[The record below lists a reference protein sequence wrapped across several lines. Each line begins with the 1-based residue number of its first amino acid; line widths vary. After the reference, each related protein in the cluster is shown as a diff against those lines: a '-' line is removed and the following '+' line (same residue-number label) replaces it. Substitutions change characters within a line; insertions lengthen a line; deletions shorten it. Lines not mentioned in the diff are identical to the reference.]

1 MQPVAFNNFGMRL
14 FLSPGYTHQNQ
25 SIHTPPQETVSSMI
39 SNKNYYVTPCRFLLA
54 TFALGLSAASL
65 FFTGCATLAGDTQY
79 QVLQARNKVSPALVH
94 VRPVKELFA
103 AGTRT
108 EVLTVGSGF
117 IISPDGYVVTNEHVA
132 GESRQVTCVLGDNT
146 ELEAHVVGV
155 DPETDIA
162 VLKLSHSAPFPFVK
176 LGRSAEMES
185 GQMVLAMGSPHGLA
199 RSASLGIVSVPDR
212 YLGDSDGLT
221 SPYNNWIQTDAAINP
236 GNSGGPLV
244 NLRGE
249 VIGINARAL
258 GGAENVGFAIPM
270 DIAREVID
278 AIIQEGRVRRSWLGL
293 SFQEMSAKT
302 DDPTLQGVVISD
314 VAPLSPA
321 HEAQVRP
328 GDVLLRVND
337 APVHA
342 RFPEDLPAI
351 RKTIADLPVGVSAH
365 LLLARGD
372 ETVEFHIVTEE
383 KVSLRGR
390 HAEFTEWAFT
400 ATELTPEL
408 ARRAQMP
415 GRTGVLVLG
424 SLPGGI
430 AGQAGLSQGDIILEM
445 DNRPIHTLVDFT
457 QHYETLLETRQRL
470 VLLFVRRGALT
481 RYVMI
486 NTEATES
493 PRLEK
498 EMLDY
503 VD

>member
-1 MQPVAFNNFGMRL
+1 MN
-14 FLSPGYTHQNQ
+14 SYIPGD
-25 SIHTPPQETVSSMI
+25 PLVMI
-39 SNKNYYVTPCRFLLA
+39 MNLNYYPSPYRLLSL
-54 TFALGLSAASL
+54 TLILSVFALL
-65 FFTGCATLAGDTQY
+65 FFCMGCATLGGDAQFK
-79 QVLQARNKVSPALVH
+79 VLQARNRVSPALVH

-132 GESRQVTCVLGDNT
+132 GESRQVTCVLSDNT
-146 ELEAHVVGV
+146 ELEAHVVGA

-162 VLKLSHSAPFPFVK
+162 VLKLSHSSPLPFVK
-176 LGRSAEMES
+176 FGRSSAMES
-185 GQMVLAMGSPHGLA
+185 GHMVLAMGSPHGLA
-199 RSASLGIVSVPDR
+199 RSVSLGIISVPDR

-249 VIGINARAL
+249 VIGINARSL
-258 GGAENVGFAIPM
+258 GGAENVGFAIPV

-278 AIIQEGRVRRSWLGL
+278 AIIQEGRVQRSWLGL

-302 DDPTLQGVVISD
+302 DDPGRRGVVISD

-321 HEAQVRP
+321 YEAELRP
-328 GDVLLRVND
+328 GDILLSVND

-342 RFPEDLPAI
+342 RFTEDLPVI
-351 RKTIADLPVGVSAH
+351 RKTIADLPVGEPVR
-365 LLLARGD
+365 LLLARG
-372 ETVEFHIVTEE
+372 EEVVTVQAVTEE
-383 KVSLRGR
+383 KVAPRGR
-390 HAEFTEWAFT
+390 QAEFTEWGFT

-415 GRTGVLVLG
+415 GETGVLVLG
-424 SLPGGI
+424 SLPGGV
-430 AGQAGLSQGDIILEM
+430 AGQAGLSQGDIILEV
-445 DNRPIHTLVDFT
+445 DNIPIQTLTNFT
-457 QHYETLLETRQRL
+457 QQYEALLETRQRL